1 MPKDNTT
8 TTTNQDLIFPKFPE
22 YDEDDLLDWDAHI
35 ATPPPR
41 KSGTIRV
48 KLKYVG
54 RSKPMPL
61 ILDDCDC
68 EGCANA

>member
-1 MPKDNTT
+1 MGNTAS
-8 TTTNQDLIFPKFPE
+8 NGLIFPE
-22 YDEDDLLDWDAHI
+22 YDEDDLIDWDAHI

-68 EGCANA
+68 EGCSEPTTDN